1 MFDSLSDR
9 LEAVFKKL
17 KGQGSLNE
25 KNIRDAMREV
35 RMALLEADVHLDVVK
50 SFIARVREKSLGQE
64 VMGSLTPG
72 QQVVHLV
79 HKELIH
85 VMGGINERL
94 NLAAQP
100 PVVVLM
106 VGLQGSGKTTTT
118 AKLAKRLLEKDR
130 RKPLLA
136 SLDVYRP
143 AAMDQLATVGA
154 SVGAKVMPTSPG
166 EDPREI
172 AKRALQ
178 TARTGGYDVLLLD
191 TAGRLHVDAELMN
204 ELVDVAELVKPTE
217 ILLVVDSMT
226 GQDAVNVARNFD
238 EKLTLTGVI
247 LTKTDGDARGGA
259 ALSVRHV
266 TGKPIKFLGTGET
279 MDGLEPFHPDRVAS
293 RILGMGDILSLVEN
307 VMEKVDLKETS
318 QLQEKLLSS
327 SFTLED
333 FLGQMRQI
341 KKMGPLG
348 DIMAMIPGVKQAMKG
363 RDMAVDER
371 HLRRV
376 EAIILSMT
384 PTERRKHQIINA
396 SRKKRI
402 AMGSGT
408 TVQEVNQL
416 LKQFIQTQTLM
427 KRFGKLG
434 NKGFLRGFPGLG
446 GGGGFPGL
454 GGGGG
459 GGFPGAGL
467 FGGGNKPPGL
477 P

>member
-72 QQVVHLV
+72 QQVIHLV
-79 HKELIH
+79 HKELIQ
-85 VMGGINERL
+85 VMGGHNEQL

-100 PVVVLM
+100 PVVVMM

-130 RKPLLA
+130 KKSLLA

-154 SVGAKVMPTSPG
+154 AVGAQVMPTKAS
-166 EDPREI
+166 ENPRDI

-178 TARTGGYDVLLLD
+178 TARTGGFDVLLLD
-191 TAGRLHVDAELMN
+191 TAGRLHVDEQLMN
-204 ELVDVAELVKPTE
+204 ELVDVAALVKPTE

-226 GQDAVNVARNFD
+226 GQDAVNVARSFD
-238 EKLTLTGVI
+238 TKLSVSGVI

-266 TGKPIKFLGTGET
+266 TGKPIKFLGTGEAL
-279 MDGLEPFHPDRVAS
+279 DGLEPFHPERVAS

-318 QLQEKLLSS
+318 KLQEKLLTS

-333 FLGQMRQI
+333 FLAQMQQI

-348 DIMAMIPGVKQAMKG
+348 DLMAMIPGAKQLMKG
-363 RDMAVDER
+363 RDTNVDER
-371 HLRRV
+371 HMKRV

-384 PTERRKHQIINA
+384 LMERRKHQILNA
-396 SRKKRI
+396 SRKRRI
-402 AMGSGT
+402 AVGSGT
-408 TVQEVNQL
+408 SVQEVNNL
-416 LKQFIQTQTLM
+416 LKQFVQTQTLM

-434 NKGFLRGFPGLG
+434 NKGFMR
-446 GGGGFPGL
+446 GGFPGL
-454 GGGGG
+454 GGGG

-467 FGGGNKPPGL
+467 FGGGKPPGVS
-477 P
+477 

>member
-50 SFIARVREKSLGQE
+50 SFIARVREKSLGHE

-72 QQVVHLV
+72 QQVIHLV

-85 VMGGINERL
+85 VMGGVNERL

-118 AKLAKRLLEKDR
+118 AKLAKRLIEKER

-143 AAMDQLATVGA
+143 AAMDQLATVGEA
-154 SVGAKVMPTSPG
+154 VGAKVLPTSVG
-166 EDPREI
+166 ENPRDI

-178 TARTGGYDVLLLD
+178 SARMGGFDVLLLD
-191 TAGRLHVDAELMN
+191 TAGRLHVDAELMT

-226 GQDAVNVARNFD
+226 GQDAVNVARSFD
-238 EKLTLTGVI
+238 EKLNVTGVI

-279 MDGLEPFHPDRVAS
+279 VDGLEPFHPDRVAS

-307 VMEKVDLKETS
+307 VLEKVDLKETS
-318 QLQEKLLSS
+318 KLQEKLMTSAA
-327 SFTLED
+327 FTLED
-333 FLGQMRQI
+333 FLAQMQQI
-341 KKMGPLG
+341 KKMGPLEEL
-348 DIMAMIPGVKQAMKG
+348 MAMIPGVKQAMKG
-363 RDMAVDER
+363 REAQIDPKHMKR
-371 HLRRV
+371 I

-384 PTERRKHQIINA
+384 PVERRKHQILNA

-408 TVQEVNQL
+408 SVQEVNQL
-416 LKQFIQTQTLM
+416 LKQFVQTQTMM
-427 KRFGKLG
+427 KRLGKLG
-434 NKGFLRGFPGLG
+434 NKGFMRNFPGLG
-446 GGGGFPGL
+446 GGL
-454 GGGGG
+454 
-459 GGFPGAGL
+459 PGAGL
-467 FGGGNKPPGL
+467 FGGMKPPGM

>member
-64 VMGSLTPG
+64 VMNSLTPG

-118 AKLAKRLLEKDR
+118 AKLAKRLLEKER

-143 AAMDQLATVGA
+143 AAMDQLATVGE

-204 ELVDVAELVKPTE
+204 ELVDVAALVKPTE

-238 EKLTLTGVI
+238 EKLALTGVI

-279 MDGLEPFHPDRVAS
+279 MEGLEPFHPDRVAS

-318 QLQEKLLSS
+318 KLQEKLLSS
-327 SFTLED
+327 TFTLED
-333 FLGQMRQI
+333 FLVQMRQI
-341 KKMGPLG
+341 KKMGPLEE
-348 DIMAMIPGVKQAMKG
+348 IMGMIPGVKQAMKG
-363 RDMAVDER
+363 RDMAVNEK

-402 AMGSGT
+402 AVGSGT

-434 NKGFLRGFPGLG
+434 GKGFLRGFPGLG
-446 GGGGFPGL
+446 GGGGGGLPGL
-454 GGGGG
+454 GGG

-467 FGGGNKPPGL
+467 FGGNKPPGM